1 LSQILVPMRKDKA
14 TLKDREKSSRRK
26 MLPQLR
32 GMFICP
38 ASIKYLRNT
47 SGSEMLH
54 DVLAHLG
61 PDSQPGKEPVLGPEE
76 PDWIVTEE
84 GFLISI

>member
-1 LSQILVPMRKDKA
+1 
-14 TLKDREKSSRRK
+14 

-38 ASIKYLRNT
+38 ASIKYLRST

-54 DVLAHLG
+54 DILVHLG
-61 PDSQPGKEPVLGPEE
+61 PDSQPGRELTHGPEE
-76 PDWIVTEE
+76 PVWIVTEE
-84 GFLISI
+84 GFLLSV